1 MNSTH
6 PSHVSTVS
14 RPEVPSRSVQFLLV
28 FTETLW
34 TRSLADPEAKDVTYV
49 VAAGVNGNLT
59 FT

>member
-1 MNSTH
+1 MDG
-6 PSHVSTVS
+6 
-14 RPEVPSRSVQFLLV
+14 RVQFLLV

-34 TRSLADPEAKDVTYV
+34 THSWADPEAKEVTYV